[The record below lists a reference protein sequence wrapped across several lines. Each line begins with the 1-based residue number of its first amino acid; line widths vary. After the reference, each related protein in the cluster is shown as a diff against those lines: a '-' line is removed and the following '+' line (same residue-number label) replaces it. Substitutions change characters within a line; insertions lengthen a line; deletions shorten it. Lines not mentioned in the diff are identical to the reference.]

1 MGISIAAI
9 AFAEIW
15 FNYDLSFCYVL
26 DREDAPSFIVLSV
39 LFVNSQ
45 AARARALG
53 IGKCPLCPGNKGFLW
68 GQTVLG
74 AEGRGSSK
82 QVFCIQD
89 GLSLILKCVIV
100 FRINCGNKKNSQ
112 VAHKE
117 ITLFQNK

>member
-1 MGISIAAI
+1 MGVSIAAI

-26 DREDAPSFIVLSV
+26 DREDAPSFICFIVLSV
-39 LFVNSQ
+39 LFVNSR

-53 IGKCPLCPGNKGFLW
+53 IGKCPLCPGNKGFIW
-68 GQTVLG
+68 GQTVLS
-74 AEGRGSSK
+74 AEGGGSSK

-100 FRINCGNKKNSQ
+100 LRINYGNKKKFTSCS
-112 VAHKE
+112 
-117 ITLFQNK
+117 